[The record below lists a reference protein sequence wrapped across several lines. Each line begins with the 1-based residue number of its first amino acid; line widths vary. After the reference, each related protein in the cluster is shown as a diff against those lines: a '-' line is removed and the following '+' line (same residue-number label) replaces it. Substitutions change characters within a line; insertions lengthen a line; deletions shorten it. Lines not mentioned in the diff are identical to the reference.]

1 MSPSDTN
8 QKVIA
13 LIEDEK
19 IISQLLVKKLEG
31 AGYAVQTADD
41 GEKGVALVKASNPDV
56 ILLDMMLPRLDG
68 FGVLEALYREKIIP
82 RIPLIIISNSGQPI
96 EVERAVELGARDY
109 LIKVNFDP
117 EDVVTKVA
125 QIFNPAPEHGG
136 RPARATNSPRHLAPR
151 SAGATNNG
159 LPDKTV
165 APDDAVGDRPAEQ
178 SRRILL
184 IEDDLM
190 LVQLLERKLLQQ
202 KKYDVHKAFDVLQAR
217 ASLDQY
223 GTDIILLDIVLPG
236 TDGFTFLNE
245 LKGDPKWKHIPVIIM
260 SNLGQQEEIK
270 RGMESGA
277 VDYVVKA
284 HTNPQEI
291 IEKIESIFKKT

>member
-1 MSPSDTN
+1 MHHEQN
-8 QKVIA
+8 QKVIV

-19 IISQLLVKKLEG
+19 IISQLLVKKLEA

-41 GEKGVALVKASNPDV
+41 GQAGILLVKKLNPDL
-56 ILLDMMLPRLDG
+56 ILLDMMLPQVDG
-68 FGVLEALYREKIIP
+68 FGVLKALRNENIIP

-96 EVERAVELGARDY
+96 EVDRARDLGARDY

-117 EDVVTKVA
+117 QDVVTKVR
-125 QIFNPAPEHGG
+125 QIFD
-136 RPARATNSPRHLAPR
+136 PARAQSPSDHTAPVPEPEMHPLHRAAPR
-151 SAGATNNG
+151 EQGTG
-159 LPDKTV
+159 VP
-165 APDDAVGDRPAEQ
+165 PRPRQPHEPV
-178 SRRILL
+178 RIVL

-202 KKYDVHKAFDVLQAR
+202 QRYEVHKAFDVLQAR
-217 ASLDQY
+217 TMLAQY
-223 GTDIILLDIVLPG
+223 GADIILLDIVLPG
-236 TDGFTFLNE
+236 IDGFTFLNE
-245 LKGDPKWKHIPVIIM
+245 LKANRDWKKIPVIIM

-277 VDYVVKA
+277 TDYVVKA

-291 IEKIESIFKKT
+291 VDKIEAVLNK